1 MVNHWKSNGCGMD
14 AVHLAAALDIQQNR
28 ARDAI
33 QALQK
38 QRLVEPAGTAH
49 AAGDLGGKPRH
60 LYRPV
65 DAVLPLFPEVE
76 VIPAIPV
83 IAIDAPRR
91 SPNQTPV
98 KPLKPPPNKNGG
110 AWRAEGPSK
119 PTLAGGRESTAARS
133 ARTRQAARLGVHVT
147 KTVTQTSQARS
158 ALLRHTVVVSRQ
170 RTSRR
175 WRSYCES
182 SSCLFS

>member
-1 MVNHWKSNGCGMD
+1 MG
-14 AVHLAAALDIQQNR
+14 AVDLAAALDIQQNR

-33 QALQK
+33 QALQQK
-38 QRLVEPAGTAH
+38 NLVEPAGTAH
-49 AAGDLGGKPRH
+49 AAGDLGGKPRN

-83 IAIDAPRR
+83 IAIDATPEVAK
-91 SPNQTPV
+91 PNTGKTAKAAIPQE
-98 KPLKPPPNKNGG
+98 
-110 AWRAEGPSK
+110 RMC
-119 PTLAGGRESTAARS
+119 LACGKTFKANTRGRRESTAARS
-133 ARTRQAARLGVHVT
+133 ARTRQAARLGAYVT

-158 ALLRHTVVVSRQ
+158 ASLRHTVMVSRQ

-175 WRSYCES
+175 WRFY
-182 SSCLFS
+182 